1 MENAGP
7 IICFFISCLHILSIE
22 PKHFSG
28 KNTKTVLSQEVLWA
42 SNEVSQ
48 FRGRGVS
55 MFQGFWLEVRGP
67 GFRVFWGLGVRTG

>member
-7 IICFFISCLHILSIE
+7 IICFFISCLHIRSIE
-22 PKHFSG
+22 PKHFLEKMKKPFFLKRFFG
-28 KNTKTVLSQEVLWA
+28 LATK
-42 SNEVSQ
+42 
-48 FRGRGVS
+48 FRSFGVS